1 MNIIKRLF
9 NKEIRREN
17 KKKRLEYAAERVID
31 VTYVDGELWL
41 VFNAMMV
48 APLTTIT
55 GKPDVNESMDVVA
68 KIREIY
74 ILRNL

>member
-9 NKEIRREN
+9 NKELRREN
-17 KKKRLEYAAERVID
+17 KKKRLEYAAERIVD

-55 GKPDVNESMDVVA
+55 GKPDINECMDVVA

>member
-9 NKEIRREN
+9 NKELRREN
-17 KKKRLEYAAERVID
+17 KKKRLKYAAERIID

-55 GKPDVNESMDVVA
+55 GKPDVNECMDVVA